1 MQSEGSPRGQDGNN
15 RPPAD
20 RVTSN
25 GGRGAGRDSQGGRG
39 GRRKGN
45 NRENRTDDGNRK
57 TQFVGREPAMN
68 GHIFDYTGERTPE
81 KYIRTMRELVAH
93 VGLTCKNYTTELKE
107 GLENLALA
115 DPTEPENPAEG
126 DQVAFELW
134 KMDLKEYREKLK
146 VFANFRAGLFSLVL
160 GQCTDALQERLKS
173 HHDYQAASQDG
184 IALLVII

>member
-1 MQSEGSPRGQDGNN
+1 MQSEGSPSGQEGSN
-15 RPPAD
+15 RPPGD
-20 RVTSN
+20 RVPSN
-25 GGRGAGRDSQGGRG
+25 GGRGGGRDSQGGRG
-39 GRRKGN
+39 GQRRGN
-45 NRENRTDDGNRK
+45 NRDNRTDDGNRK

-93 VGLTCKNYTTELKE
+93 VGLTYKNYTTELKE

-115 DPTEPENPAEG
+115 DPTEPDNPAEG
-126 DQVAFELW
+126 DQVAFKLW

-184 IALLVII
+184 IVLLVII